1 MTTRFPVYVRIQ
13 KHLPGWCP
21 QLYAYLQCPWGIL
34 FTHCRFTTGNQR
46 CVCHQELQLEALQML
61 CREWAGFHKLIYRLL
76 ERLEMDSQW
85 GQVTEFSSE
94 RILRYLSILMRT
106 QIFLFEVNSTN
117 DCFFVVAWLV
127 VFFGG
132 GAFIIQR
139 NWKMLLF
146 FQIIFSNY
154 FFKCRLK
161 YQSHNQVKG
170 KKRQNFP
177 S

>member
-132 GAFIIQR
+132 ELLLFKGIGRCYYFF
-139 NWKMLLF
+139 KLF
-146 FQIIFSNY
+146 FQIIFSNAD
-154 FFKCRLK
+154 
-161 YQSHNQVKG
+161 
-170 KKRQNFP
+170 
-177 S
+177 